1 MAKISKKEKHKLA
14 VTDKKTLHQNLS
26 FVAKEQYKML
36 RTNLNFVL
44 PDDLKCPIIGMTSSA
59 RGEGKSTT
67 TINLAYALAEDGKTV
82 LLIDGDLRLPS
93 IAKKLGYKNQ
103 PGLTDFLQGGDTKVY
118 KTNIHDNFY
127 VMMSGGTPPNP
138 SELLGSAKMEKV
150 LRMMSDRFDYII
162 IDLPPVNVVT
172 DALAIS
178 RLISGMILV
187 VREEYVS
194 KREVDNCVRQLKLSN
209 VNVLGVVMNNAKN
222 ENAAY
227 SKYGKYGKYGGYYGQ
242 NSGEAENVKHVSVN
256 TEVSAEDESRER
268 E

>member
-1 MAKISKKEKHKLA
+1 MAKTKKHQLA

-44 PDDLKCPIIGMTSSA
+44 PDDLKCPIIGITSSV

-67 TINLAYALAEDGKTV
+67 AINLAYALAEDGKTV

-93 IAKKLGYKNQ
+93 IAKMLGYKNQ

-118 KTNIHDNFY
+118 KTNIHENWY
-127 VMMSGGTPPNP
+127 VMMSGNIPPNP
-138 SELLGSAKMEKV
+138 SELLGSAKMEKM
-150 LRMMSDRFDYII
+150 LHMMADRFDYII

-178 RLISGMILV
+178 KLISGMILV
-187 VREEYVS
+187 VREEYVE
-194 KREVDNCVRQLKLSN
+194 KRELDNCVRQLKLSN
-209 VNVLGVVMNNAKN
+209 VNVLGCVMNNAKD
-222 ENAAY
+222 EKAAYGKY
-227 SKYGKYGKYGGYYGQ
+227 SKYGKYKTYYYQQPESEELPG
-242 NSGEAENVKHVSVN
+242 AETV
-256 TEVSAEDESRER
+256 TES
-268 E
+268 